1 VLSSLFRIFL
11 LLAFPVSL
19 LAQTANVN
27 GVITDNA
34 GNPVAKAEV
43 KIKNTTLSVL
53 TDSEGKFSIVNVPYG
68 NHDFEISAETFVTVV
83 ISQNIKLPNQSLG
96 KINLSRPEEM
106 GKQEADNTS
115 ETGESETESGESS
128 GQFISSTLTA
138 SRDAFTSA
146 STFNFSIARFRTRGY
161 DDDNFVTLINNTPMS
176 DLITGRTPYYMWSGL
191 NDVMRSREFSYG
203 LAPASFSFGSAG
215 GAYSIN
221 TRASAQRKQAQVSYA
236 LSDRV
241 YDNRI
246 MATWGT
252 GISKKGWAGA
262 FSLSHRWS
270 NEGYIPG
277 TFYDG
282 TSVFVSAEK
291 ILNTAHAVSLTALT
305 AQSKAGRAKSV
316 IQEMYDLA
324 GTHYYNPN
332 WGWQNGE
339 KRSAAINENQQPII
353 ILSHEWNINDNSV
366 LTSSASYRFGK
377 SKRSDLSWFNAPDPR
392 PDYYRNLPS
401 WITATDSLQ
410 NTAENLFSG
419 NEDVLQINWQKLY
432 EANENNMA
440 TIDQANGISGSNVTG
455 KRSLYILS
463 NRVND
468 NSVFNLS
475 TTYNEAVNN
484 HLSFDGGLALQSQS
498 TEFYQ
503 EVKDLLGGD
512 FYVDLN
518 KYADTS
524 GTNAG
529 NSSAIQNDLNHQNR
543 ILYKGDKFGYDYTA
557 HISKTSAWMQTQFKY
572 ARTDF
577 FFALEAAAT
586 SFYREGHYRNGIFK
600 SDSYGDSETQNFF
613 GGGFKTGITYKI
625 NGRNYLY
632 ANGAYISRAPNFE
645 DAFFSANTRNAVVDN
660 MKNETIETVEG
671 GYILR
676 APKIKARLTGY
687 LTQFN
692 EGIKTEHFFLEG
704 SNSTFV
710 NFTSAGI
717 NKRHV
722 GLEIS
727 ADANIGRGISAAAA
741 VSLGQYYYNSRP
753 RVTTT
758 TDNSDTTIFE
768 NEILYIENLRTSGS
782 PQTAYSLGLN
792 YRSPKFWFLN
802 VSLNY
807 FDNIYLNYGAAR
819 RTLSALDDIDK
830 GSPLWNEILGQKK
843 YGSDITL
850 DASAGWS
857 WKLNN
862 KFKSLKKNTFIVL
875 NLGITNITDKQD
887 IISGGWEQ
895 PRFSAN
901 GMYTDTEKFP
911 EKISYAFGRTFFASI
926 ILRMN

>member
-1 VLSSLFRIFL
+1 MI
-11 LLAFPVSL
+11 FPVYVF
-19 LAQTANVN
+19 AQTSNVS

-34 GNPVAKAEV
+34 GNAVGNAEI
-43 KIKNTTLSVL
+43 KIKNTALSAQS
-53 TDSEGKFSIVNVPYG
+53 DSEGKFTIANVPFG
-68 NHDFEISAETFVTVV
+68 NHDFEISARAFITVV
-83 ISQNIKLPNQSLG
+83 ISQNINHAQHTIG
-96 KINLSRPEEM
+96 KINLSRADEL
-106 GKQEADNTS
+106 GKQDADNTS
-115 ETGESETESGESS
+115 EGGDTESESGESS
-128 GQFISSTLTA
+128 GQFVSSVLTA

-146 STFNFSIARFRTRGY
+146 STFNFSIARFRMRGY
-161 DDDNFVTLINNTPMS
+161 DDENFVTLINNIAFS

-191 NDVMRSREFSYG
+191 NDVMRSRELSYG

-221 TRASAQRKQAQVSYA
+221 TRASAQRKQMQVSYA

-241 YDNRI
+241 YDNRL

-252 GISKKGWAGA
+252 GITKKGWAGA
-262 FSLSHRWS
+262 FSLSHRWAK
-270 NEGYIPG
+270 EGYIPG

-282 TSVFVSAEK
+282 TSVFASAEK
-291 ILNTAHAVSLTALT
+291 ILNTSHSLSLTAFV
-305 AQSKAGRAKSV
+305 AQSKNGRAKSV
-316 IQEMYDLA
+316 VQEMYDLA

-332 WGWQNGE
+332 WGYQDGE
-339 KRSAAINENQQPII
+339 KRSAAVNENQQPVI

-377 SKRSDLSWFNAPDPR
+377 SRRSDLSWYNSPDPR

-401 WITATDSLQ
+401 WIGANDSLQ
-410 NTAENLFSG
+410 QAAENIYSG
-419 NEDVLQINWQKLY
+419 NENALQINWNKLY
-432 EANENNMA
+432 EANDVNIE
-440 TIDQANGISGSNVTG
+440 TVYDANGAAGNNITG

-468 NSVFNLS
+468 NSVFNFS

-484 HLSFDGGLALQSQS
+484 HLSLDGGMTHQSQS
-498 TEFYQ
+498 TEIYQ

-529 NSSAIQNDLNHQNR
+529 NSAAIQNDLNHPNR
-543 ILYKGDKFGYDYTA
+543 ILYEGDKFGYDYTA

-572 ARTDF
+572 ARVDF
-577 FFALEAAAT
+577 FFSVDAAAT
-586 SFYREGHYRNGIFK
+586 SFYREGHYRNGIFQD
-600 SDSYGDSETQNFF
+600 DSYGDSETQNFF
-613 GGGFKTGITYKI
+613 GGGFKTGVTYKI

-645 DAFFSANTRNAVVDN
+645 DAFFSANTRNTVVDN
-660 MKNETIETVEG
+660 LKNETVKTVEG

-676 APKIKARLTGY
+676 APKVKARVTGF

-704 SNSTFV
+704 SNSSFV

-717 NKRHV
+717 NRRHAGV
-722 GLEIS
+722 EIS
-727 ADANIGRGISAAAA
+727 ADANIGSGVSAAAA

-768 NEILYIENLRTSGS
+768 NEILYIENLRVGGS

-819 RTLSALDDIDK
+819 RTLSALDAIDK
-830 GSPLWNEILGQKK
+830 DSPLWNEILGQKK
-843 YGSDITL
+843 YGNYITI

-857 WKLNN
+857 WRLND
-862 KFKSLKKNTFIVL
+862 KFKSMKKNTFLVL
-875 NLGITNITDKQD
+875 NLGITNITDNQD

-911 EKISYAFGRTFFASI
+911 EKISYAFGRTFFATV